1 MERPLSDRQLL
12 ESMQVSL
19 EALNAKLLE
28 VAQNEKKNTDAVARL
43 RADLRRVSQ
52 PVTPTKGKL
61 PDEAFLL
68 SIFEISASGVVV
80 SDNGK
85 RVTVLPGGKLPG
97 GLIFIGFDPATRKMK
112 TDQGEFNI
120 PG

>member
-1 MERPLSDRQLL
+1 
-12 ESMQVSL
+12 MQISL
-19 EALNAKLLE
+19 EALNTRLLE
-28 VAQNEKKNTDAVARL
+28 LAQNDKKNTDAVAKL
-43 RADLRRVSQ
+43 KADLRRVSQ
-52 PVTPTKGKL
+52 PVPPSKGKL
-61 PDEAFLL
+61 PEEAFLL

-97 GLIFIGFDPATRKMK
+97 GLIFISFDPATRKLK
-112 TDQGEFNI
+112 TDQGEFSI